1 VQFPVL
7 NALLG
12 DPLSAAGQVCS
23 CLRYRRKAKIKKDL
37 QMQLF
42 FLICQYIALQ

>member
-23 CLRYRRKAKIKKDL
+23 CLRYRRKAKIKKTYKCNY
-37 QMQLF
+37 F
-42 FLICQYIALQ
+42 SWFVSI